1 MINIKIQ
8 YFKLETVLFD
18 LIFVVLPEVGASYYG
33 RYTFFTC
40 TATEGTILRAKI
52 TVTDVTKSSN
62 WSFLRFVFKYFLLS
76 NFEFREAEK

>member
-1 MINIKIQ
+1 MINVKIL
-8 YFKLETVLFD
+8 YFKLKAVLFD
-18 LIFVVLPEVGASYYG
+18 FDFAVLPEVGANYYG

-62 WSFLRFVFKYFLLS
+62 WSYVKVCV
-76 NFEFREAEK
+76 